1 MRLKSLQYKHFEPV
15 WLWEYRVR
23 INLAR
28 GLVQTKSR
36 CRRGC
41 GPGQSCNIARHEFSG
56 LDDPG
61 DAALFKC
68 NAPRALALDFAW

>member
-23 INLAR
+23 IFLAR
-28 GLVQTKSR
+28 SSVQTELC
-36 CRRGC
+36 CRREC
-41 GPGQSCNIARHEFSG
+41 GPGQSCNIARHEFFG

-61 DAALFKC
+61 DVMLFKC
-68 NAPRALALDFAW
+68 NASRALAVDFTW